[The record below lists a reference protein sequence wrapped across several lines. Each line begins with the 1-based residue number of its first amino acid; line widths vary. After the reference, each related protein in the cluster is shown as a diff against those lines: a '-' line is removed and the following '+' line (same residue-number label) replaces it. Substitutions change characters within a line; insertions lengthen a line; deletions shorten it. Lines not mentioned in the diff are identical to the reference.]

1 MEETNK
7 ISVSQLF
14 ILLFLSRAFSL
25 VAYSPAGKGGRE
37 DRKKYIDK
45 IAAVFILQGYL
56 DSRVLRNS

>member
-25 VAYSPAGKGGRE
+25 VAYSPAGKGGGGEIGRASCRE
-37 DRKKYIDK
+37 
-45 IAAVFILQGYL
+45 
-56 DSRVLRNS
+56 RV